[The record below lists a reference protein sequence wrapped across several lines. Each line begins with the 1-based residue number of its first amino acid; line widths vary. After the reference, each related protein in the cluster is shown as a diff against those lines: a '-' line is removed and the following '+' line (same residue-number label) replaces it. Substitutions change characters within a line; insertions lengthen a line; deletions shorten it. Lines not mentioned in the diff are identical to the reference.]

1 MSPEQMRIATLSHNR
16 ARALLLRDL
25 EKMGALDWAQKS
37 LGLDDVEIQ
46 RLITDISAPE
56 ALSGSEFS
64 KPWTPTGAP
73 TDNQADIVSMSQ
85 EASDKLRVAQKRI
98 EHAKTEQDRE
108 AARKDVDIYTVNL
121 IYTGEQAGVIK
132 AVLGNR
138 PAPIIL
144 DWCLKAYDKGERF
157 GAKTLN

>member
-1 MSPEQMRIATLSHNR
+1 M
-16 ARALLLRDL
+16 
-25 EKMGALDWAQKS
+25 
-37 LGLDDVEIQ
+37 EIQ

-56 ALSGSEFS
+56 ALAGSEFS
-64 KPWTPTGAP
+64 KPWTPSGIP
-73 TDNQADIVSMSQ
+73 TDNQADVVSMSQ

-108 AARKDVDIYTVNL
+108 AARKDIDIYTVNL
-121 IYTGEQAGVIK
+121 VYTGEEAKTIK

-144 DWCLKAYDKGERF
+144 DWCHKAYEKGERF
-157 GAKTLN
+157 NGQNTL